1 MNKSFFLILM
11 FSFFLGACTSTK
23 EAFSS
28 NSKSIIL
35 PKNVVDNAL
44 NYLGTKYRYGG
55 TTDKGMDCSGL
66 VTTAFKEQNI
76 VLPRSSR
83 DMASA
88 GKEVALENAKKGDL
102 VFFVIRNR
110 KKVID
115 HVGLITSVKNGEIH
129 FIHSTT
135 MRGVI
140 ISSMYENNWRNTF
153 AKAVTFF

>member
-1 MNKSFFLILM
+1 MNKSFFLLLVITL
-11 FSFFLGACTSTK
+11 FLGACTSTK

-28 NSKSIIL
+28 NSKSIIK

-44 NYLGTKYRYGG
+44 KYLGTRYRYGG
-55 TTDKGMDCSGL
+55 STDKGMDCSGL

-76 VLPRSSR
+76 TLPRSSR
-83 DMASA
+83 DMAKA
-88 GKEVALENAKKGDL
+88 GKEVTLENAKKGDM

-115 HVGLITSVKNGEIH
+115 HVGLITSVKNGEIL

-140 ISSMYENNWRNTF
+140 ISSMYENNWKNTF
-153 AKAVTFF
+153 VKAVTLF

>member
-1 MNKSFFLILM
+1 MNKIFFLLLVV
-11 FSFFLGACTSTK
+11 SLFLGACTSTK

-28 NSKSIIL
+28 NSKSIIK

-55 TTDKGMDCSGL
+55 TSDKGMDCSGF

-76 VLPRSSR
+76 IIPRSSR
-83 DMASA
+83 DIAVA
-88 GKEVALENAKKGDL
+88 GKEVALKNAKKGDL
-102 VFFVIRNR
+102 VFFVTRNR

-115 HVGLITSVKNGEIH
+115 HVGLITSVKNGEVQ

-135 MRGVI
+135 TRGVI
-140 ISSMYENNWRNTF
+140 ISSMYENNWKNTF